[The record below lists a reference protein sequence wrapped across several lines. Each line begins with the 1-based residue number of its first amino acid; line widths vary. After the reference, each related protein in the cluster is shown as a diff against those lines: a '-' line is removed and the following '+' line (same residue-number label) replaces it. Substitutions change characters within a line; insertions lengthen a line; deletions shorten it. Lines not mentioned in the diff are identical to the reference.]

1 MGPRG
6 LQRLVFCQR
15 CFFLLFLSVLK
26 QVPSHLSCVGE
37 HCLPW
42 RSRNALWT
50 TRLHMTSPLAWRE
63 TMMMTGFKVF
73 GWTVPLTGLLQYV
86 GLQSFDENFHDF
98 SYQQVETVCLSR
110 DISTQENAADVNLT
124 VALEKKSQETVK
136 VSRIHPL
143 ETTNICTICQS

>member
-1 MGPRG
+1 M
-6 LQRLVFCQR
+6 
-15 CFFLLFLSVLK
+15 
-26 QVPSHLSCVGE
+26 
-37 HCLPW
+37 
-42 RSRNALWT
+42 
-50 TRLHMTSPLAWRE
+50 
-63 TMMMTGFKVF
+63 
-73 GWTVPLTGLLQYV
+73 

-98 SYQQVETVCLSR
+98 IYQQVETVCLSR